1 MTTTSTYDTRRFPL
15 CAPWDGE
22 VGVSFIRGF
31 SPSFKAALATK
42 TDKFSNLLAHIEGND
57 IGGVKPTTPTQY
69 AANNNHINDVAAHVG
84 TAANQSESKNA
95 FDNRA
100 ICLLYTS
107 DAADE

>member
-31 SPSFKAALATK
+31 SPSFKAALGTK

-69 AANNNHINDVAAHVG
+69 AANNNHINGVTAHAG
-84 TAANQSESKNA
+84 TAANQNESMNA
-95 FDNRA
+95 FDNA
-100 ICLLYTS
+100 PS
-107 DAADE
+107 P